1 MPVKRCIVLF
11 LTGFKDSLHGCV
23 KFFQRQKLIAAQAA
37 AIAAANE
44 NRPTSKLS
52 KSNNTKTNE
61 KLYQRLFESCVL
73 NGVFLL
79 SCMLAFNFVLIPILN
94 WIYFKIL
101 SSDKH
106 DFIRNY
112 FNPFLE
118 LVFSSVWILPVFLL
132 SKIFNLLWHQEIADI
147 AFQQKY
153 EKAMKKLVTNKL
165 PISEMIA
172 DTIFSCSMEFIF
184 LIQSSLMSFVPISFL
199 SQLLVHIHLS
209 FLYSLYAF
217 EYKWF
222 NMSWKIEERI
232 NHIETT
238 WPYYFGF
245 GLSLSI
251 ILSFANSYIY
261 SATIFAF
268 IFPAFILSA
277 IESNS
282 ENFSPIVYTK
292 IDPSSRN
299 NLRQVVLKL
308 PLFRLSLRVTDFL
321 FKVFRKKEPAKII
334 KQTAN

>member
-112 FNPFLE
+112 FNPFLG
-118 LVFSSVWILPVFLL
+118 LLL
-132 SKIFNLLWHQEIADI
+132 SFP
-147 AFQQKY
+147 F
-153 EKAMKKLVTNKL
+153 
-165 PISEMIA
+165 
-172 DTIFSCSMEFIF
+172 FS
-184 LIQSSLMSFVPISFL
+184 
-199 SQLLVHIHLS
+199 
-209 FLYSLYAF
+209 
-217 EYKWF
+217 
-222 NMSWKIEERI
+222 
-232 NHIETT
+232 
-238 WPYYFGF
+238 
-245 GLSLSI
+245 
-251 ILSFANSYIY
+251 
-261 SATIFAF
+261 
-268 IFPAFILSA
+268 
-277 IESNS
+277 
-282 ENFSPIVYTK
+282 
-292 IDPSSRN
+292 
-299 NLRQVVLKL
+299 
-308 PLFRLSLRVTDFL
+308 
-321 FKVFRKKEPAKII
+321 
-334 KQTAN
+334 